1 METKR
6 VVGPQVWSSLYQQS
20 PITGENQLFSP
31 SWFKYRDASEVD
43 ALNTRNF
50 LTIDTAIS
58 EKGDFT
64 GFCDNRVDNQNFWN
78 LQAWRERLNPQDLL
92 DKLFFLHHNARY
104 EKIGIEKTMYS
115 QVIQP
120 FLEEEMRK
128 RNTFLPIVELH
139 HNQKKK
145 EERIKWLVPRYSSG
159 AIYHIR
165 GRTADLEE
173 ELISFPKAKNDDV
186 SDAVA
191 YQVQIAEASGESDWG
206 AEDLDFNTD
215 W

>member
-1 METKR
+1 
-6 VVGPQVWSSLYQQS
+6 
-20 PITGENQLFSP
+20 
-31 SWFKYRDASEVD
+31 
-43 ALNTRNF
+43 
-50 LTIDTAIS
+50 
-58 EKGDFT
+58 
-64 GFCDNRVDNQNFWN
+64 VDNQNFWN

-145 EERIKWLVPRYSSG
+145 EERMEEKSKYE
-159 AIYHIR
+159 
-165 GRTADLEE
+165 ADMCRECGDRPAETRKDGTFKNGLCGVCNGKKISAAFAKKKARQRQMDQTVKGIEVRVEDERQKGLEE
-173 ELISFPKAKNDDV
+173 AMERLKEKAHKKLHPVTLTLNFTDYPELLDTLAQGAKYDFRSV
-186 SDAVA
+186 EMQALWIIKESYTDATA
-191 YQVQIAEASGESDWG
+191 
-206 AEDLDFNTD
+206 
-215 W
+215 